1 VLTGID
7 RIVLDRTGL
16 TDAYDFELRWTPRRR
31 PGMPAPPGTAGG
43 QSATA
48 EASLDDV
55 SLFTALEEQLG
66 LKLEPQRAPVPVLV
80 VDSAER
86 PSDN

>member
-1 VLTGID
+1 VI
-7 RIVLDRTGL
+7 DRTGL
-16 TDAYDFELRWTPRRR
+16 TEDYDFDVRWTFR
-31 PGMPAPPGTAGG
+31 PPLGAPGG

-48 EASLDDV
+48 QPSPDDV
-55 SLFTALEEQLG
+55 SLFTALQDQLG

-86 PSDN
+86 PSEN